1 MINRER
7 LVETF
12 MELVQIDSETKHEG
26 HFQAYLI
33 ARFRALGLEVLE
45 DDSMA
50 KTGFGAN
57 NLLCRLPA
65 TTDAD
70 AIFFSCHMDTVTPGV
85 GIKPQMKDGVIYSD
99 GTTILAADDKAGI
112 AIMIET
118 IQQVKEQNTP
128 HGTLEFVISVGE
140 ESGLIGIKAFDMSL
154 MQADYGFVLDTG
166 GPVGSIT
173 VGSPTH
179 AGLEINIHGAAAHAG
194 IEPEKGISALEIAAK
209 AISQM
214 KLGRIDFE
222 TTANIGI
229 IEGGTATNIVMEN
242 VRMRAEVRSISSESY
257 EAQIKHMK
265 ELFEKTT
272 AEMGGAIT
280 IKVDKMYGGFRFN
293 DETYVVQ
300 VATKALAAIGLKAN
314 YEVSGGGS
322 DASIFN
328 ERGKETTNLSIG
340 YEKIHTVHEY
350 IPIHELKKGAE
361 LAYEIVKQVGTA
373 VD

>member
-85 GIKPQMKDGVIYSD
+85 GIKPQIKDGVIYSD

-118 IQQVKEQNTP
+118 IQQVKEQSTP
-128 HGTLEFVISVGE
+128 HSTLEFVISVGE

-265 ELFEKTT
+265 EVFEKTT

-293 DETYVVQ
+293 DETHVVQ
-300 VATKALAAIGLKAN
+300 VATKALVAIDLKAN
-314 YEVSGGGS
+314 HEVSGGGS

-328 ERGKETTNLSIG
+328 EQGKETTNLSIG

-350 IPIHELKKGAE
+350 IPIHELEKGAE

-373 VD
+373 AD

>member
-65 TTDAD
+65 TIDAD

-85 GIKPQMKDGVIYSD
+85 GIKPQIKDGVIYSD

-154 MQADYGFVLDTG
+154 MHADYGFVLDTG

-280 IKVDKMYGGFRFN
+280 ITVDKMYGGFRFN
-293 DETYVVQ
+293 DETHVVQ
-300 VATKALAAIGLKAN
+300 VATKALAAIGLTAN
-314 YEVSGGGS
+314 HEVSGGGS

-328 ERGKETTNLSIG
+328 EQGKETTNLSIG

-350 IPIHELKKGAE
+350 IPIHELEKGAE
-361 LAYEIVKQVGTA
+361 LAYEIVKQVGTTA
-373 VD
+373 D

>member
-45 DDSMA
+45 DDSMV

-65 TTDAD
+65 TTNAD

-85 GIKPQMKDGVIYSD
+85 GIKPQIKDGVIYSD

-280 IKVDKMYGGFRFN
+280 IKVDKMYDGFRFN
-293 DETYVVQ
+293 DETHVVQ
-300 VATKALAAIGLKAN
+300 VATKALAAIGLTAN
-314 YEVSGGGS
+314 HEVSGGGS

-328 ERGKETTNLSIG
+328 EQGKETTNLSIG

-350 IPIHELKKGAE
+350 IPIHELEKGAE
-361 LAYEIVKQVGTA
+361 LAYEIVKQV
-373 VD
+373 

>member
-1 MINRER
+1 MVNKKR

-12 MELVQIDSETKHEG
+12 IELVQIDSETKYEG
-26 HFQAYLI
+26 KFQAFLKE
-33 ARFRALGLEVLE
+33 RFQSLGLEVEE
-45 DDSMA
+45 DDTMS

-85 GIKPQMKDGVIYSD
+85 GIKPQIKEEIIYSD

-112 AIMIET
+112 AIMLET
-118 IQQVKEQNTP
+118 IQLIKESNTP
-128 HGTLEFVISVGE
+128 HGTLEFVLSVGE
-140 ESGLIGIKAFDMSL
+140 ESGLIGIKAFDMSKL
-154 MQADYGFVLDTG
+154 TADYGFVLDTG

-179 AGLEINIHGAAAHAG
+179 AGLEIEIHGTAAHAG

-209 AISQM
+209 AITSM

-222 TTANIGI
+222 TTANIGT
-229 IEGGTATNIVMEN
+229 IEGGTATNIVMEH
-242 VRMRAEVRSISSESY
+242 VRMVAEVRSINSESC

-265 ELFEKTT
+265 DLFEKTT
-272 AEMGGAIT
+272 AEMGGTIS
-280 IKVDKMYGGFRFN
+280 IKVDIKYGGYHF
-293 DETYVVQ
+293 DAETNVVKI
-300 VATKALAAIGLKAN
+300 ATKAMATLGITAKH
-314 YEVSGGGS
+314 ETSGGGS
-322 DASIFN
+322 DANIFN
-328 ERGKETTNLSIG
+328 EQGKETTNLSIG

-350 IPIHELKKGAE
+350 IPIHELEKAAAV
-361 LAYEIVKQVGTA
+361 AYEIVKHVA
-373 VD
+373 LK

>member
-33 ARFRALGLEVLE
+33 ARFKALGLEVLE

-85 GIKPQMKDGVIYSD
+85 GIKPQIKDGVIYSD

-293 DETYVVQ
+293 DETHVVQ

-314 YEVSGGGS
+314 HEVSGGGS

-328 ERGKETTNLSIG
+328 EQGKETTNLSIG

-350 IPIHELKKGAE
+350 IPIHELEKGAE

-373 VD
+373 AD